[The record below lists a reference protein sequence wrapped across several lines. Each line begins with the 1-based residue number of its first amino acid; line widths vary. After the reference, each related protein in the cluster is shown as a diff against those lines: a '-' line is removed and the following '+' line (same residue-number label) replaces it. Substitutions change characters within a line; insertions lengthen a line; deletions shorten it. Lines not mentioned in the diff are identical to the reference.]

1 MDVFSFESLFTLQN
15 GIALLTLT
23 TLEIVLGIDNIVFI
37 AIIAGRLQREQ
48 RNKARLVGLSLA
60 IVTRLMLL
68 FTLSFL
74 ASLTSPIFQ
83 LLDHPLSGRD
93 LILIVGGVFLIYKA
107 TKEIHEKVVGHES
120 ELDIKPGKAITFRS
134 VIVQI
139 LIIDIIF
146 SLDSV
151 ITAVGMTD
159 NLPVMCA
166 AVIAAVVVMLVFSGA
181 IVEFI
186 DANPSVKMLAVSF
199 LLMIGLVL
207 VADGFGQHIQKGY
220 VYFAM
225 GFSLFV
231 EMLNLRAV
239 RRSKSVHA
247 EESK

>member
-1 MDVFSFESLFTLQN
+1 MDVFSLGNLFTLES
-15 GIALLTLT
+15 GVALVTLT

-37 AIIAGRLQREQ
+37 AIIAGRLEREQ
-48 RNKARLVGLSLA
+48 RKKARLVGLSLA
-60 IVTRLMLL
+60 VITRLMLL
-68 FTLSFL
+68 LTLTFL
-74 ASLTSPIFQ
+74 ASLTAPVFR
-83 LLDHPLSGRD
+83 LLEHPFSGRD
-93 LILIVGGVFLIYKA
+93 LILIAGGVFLIYKA

-151 ITAVGMTD
+151 ITAVGMTN
-159 NLPVMCA
+159 NLPVMCI

-231 EMLNLRAV
+231 EMVNLRAT
-239 RRSKSVHA
+239 RRAKIPHA
-247 EESK
+247 GEGS

>member
-1 MDVFSFESLFTLQN
+1 MDLFSFDNLFTLQS
-15 GIALLTLT
+15 GIALVTLT

-37 AIIAGRLQREQ
+37 AIIAGRLNKEQ
-48 RNKARLVGLSLA
+48 RNEARLVGLSLA

-74 ASLTSPIFQ
+74 ASLTTP
-83 LLDHPLSGRD
+83 LVHVADHPFSGRD
-93 LILIVGGVFLIYKA
+93 LILIAGGVFLIYKA

-120 ELDIKPGKAITFRS
+120 ELDIEPGARITFRS

-139 LIIDIIF
+139 LIIDVIF

-159 NLPVMCA
+159 NLPVMSL
-166 AVIAAVVVMLVFSGA
+166 AVILAVVVMLLFSGA

-186 DANPSVKMLAVSF
+186 DENPTVKMLAISF
-199 LLMIGLVL
+199 LLMVGLVL

-220 VYFAM
+220 IYFAM

-231 EMLNLRAV
+231 EMLNLRA
-239 RRSKSVHA
+239 SKGKNEA
-247 EESK
+247 PLP

>member
-1 MDVFSFESLFTLQN
+1 MDFLSVENLFTLQN
-15 GIALLTLT
+15 GIALVTLT

-37 AIIAGRLQREQ
+37 AIIAGRLEREQ
-48 RNKARLVGLSLA
+48 RNSARLVGLSLA

-74 ASLTSPIFQ
+74 ASLTEPLFQ
-83 LLDHPLSGRD
+83 VADHPLSGRD
-93 LILIVGGVFLIYKA
+93 LILIAGGVFLIYKA
-107 TKEIHEKVVGHES
+107 TKEIHEKVIGHES
-120 ELDIKPGKAITFRS
+120 ELDIKPGAKITFRS

-139 LIIDIIF
+139 LIIDVIF

-159 NLPVMCA
+159 NLPVMGA
-166 AVIAAVVVMLVFSGA
+166 AVIAAVVVMLIFSGS

-186 DANPSVKMLAVSF
+186 DENPTVKMLAISF
-199 LLMIGLVL
+199 LLMVGLVL

-220 VYFAM
+220 IYFAM

-231 EMLNLRAV
+231 EMLNLRAA
-239 RRSKSVHA
+239 RRSQDSEVAK
-247 EESK
+247 